1 MSDEQRVEHIA
12 AVLAAGMEIR
22 DRSVQRAAAARVIA
36 FRRIKH
42 MLATFGTDGL
52 GVMSDQEF
60 NSLLDMLADEQQLT
74 ISGSTT

>member
-1 MSDEQRVEHIA
+1 MSDEQKVDHIA

-36 FRRIKH
+36 FRQIKH
-42 MLATFGTDGL
+42 FLTTFGTEGL

-60 NSLLDMLADEQQLT
+60 NKLLDTLTAEDQQT
-74 ISGSTT
+74 TSGSPP

>member
-1 MSDEQRVEHIA
+1 MSDEQRVENIA

-36 FRRIKH
+36 FRQIKH
-42 MLATFGTDGL
+42 FLTTFGTEGL

-60 NSLLDMLADEQQLT
+60 NQLLDKLT
-74 ISGSTT
+74 DDSRQTPSGSAP